1 MLKRPVASGE
11 KAKKKKRVQSLGI
24 CKWNLPG
31 TNKNKIEY
39 LY

>member
-11 KAKKKKRVQSLGI
+11 KAKKKIQSLGI

>member
-11 KAKKKKRVQSLGI
+11 KAKKKRIQSLGI